1 MKERYPGKYLIG
13 LTGNIA
19 VGKSLVRQF
28 LVDLGAAAIDADQVA
43 HQVIL
48 PDGPAFD
55 DVVDEFGEGIIGAEG
70 EINRAVLGKIVFA
83 DQVKL
88 RKLES
93 ITHPAIR
100 ARIDQLIRD
109 AERQVVVI
117 EAIKLL
123 EGNLRQVVDAV
134 WVVNAAPETQMQRLM
149 SERGYSE
156 DLARQRIASQN
167 KQEDKLRQADVIIE
181 NDGDMEETRK
191 QVARAWVKLRSANPP
206 LNLPP

>member
-1 MKERYPGKYLIG
+1 M
-13 LTGNIA
+13 
-19 VGKSLVRQF
+19 
-28 LVDLGAAAIDADQVA
+28 
-43 HQVIL
+43 
-48 PDGPAFD
+48 
-55 DVVDEFGEGIIGAEG
+55 
-70 EINRAVLGKIVFA
+70 
-83 DQVKL
+83 
-88 RKLES
+88 RKLEA

-100 ARIDQLIRD
+100 ERIDQLIRD
-109 AERQVVVI
+109 AERRVVVI

-123 EGNLRQVVDAV
+123 EGNLRRVVDTI
-134 WVVNAAPETQMQRLM
+134 WVVNSAPETQMQRLM

>member
-55 DVVDEFGEGIIGAEG
+55 DVVAEFGEGIIDSDG
-70 EINRAVLGKIVFA
+70 EINRATLGNIVFA
-83 DQVKL
+83 DQAKL
-88 RKLES
+88 RKLEA

-156 DLARQRIASQN
+156 NLARQRIASQN

>member
-109 AERQVVVI
+109 AERQVVAI

>member
-1 MKERYPGKYLIG
+1 MRERYPGKYLIG

-156 DLARQRIASQN
+156 NLARQRIASQN

-191 QVARAWVKLRSANPP
+191 QVARAWRQIE
-206 LNLPP
+206 